1 MIVRNDSNT
10 GQETYGKLVDTCILI
25 AGGSFEQGNWIKI
38 PGVGK
43 DASGRLTPILRC
55 KCPDY
60 LIDSSFN
67 YIAAQS
73 DTALV
78 EKRVTI
84 TITEENT
91 KPIWGPEL
99 IERIEEFLVKRGIPN
114 FRRFLAD
121 TDRITAVST
130 NLVYYIVAPAMKSR
144 SGYVSY
150 I

>member
-1 MIVRNDSNT
+1 VP
-10 GQETYGKLVDTCILI
+10 E
-25 AGGSFEQGNWIKI
+25 
-38 PGVGK
+38 
-43 DASGRLTPILRC
+43 
-55 KCPDY
+55 Y

-67 YIAAQS
+67 YITAHSDAAL
-73 DTALV
+73 A
-78 EKRVTI
+78 EKRVVV

-130 NLVYYIVAPAMKSR
+130 NLVYYIIAPAMKSR

-150 I
+150 LVRRPTTHILQLNS